1 MILHSDTNNCDSDKA
16 PDLRAKS
23 VADAACP
30 LKKKP
35 IGVSISNLVLW
46 NARSSEKE
54 VKVNES
60 LKDSCCEFD
69 FKNNFA
75 DEKLSSQRKKHPN
88 KQINKRV
95 KHMVTC

>member
-1 MILHSDTNNCDSDKA
+1 MILHSDTNNCDSDKS

-23 VADAACP
+23 VADVACP
-30 LKKKP
+30 LKKEP
-35 IGVSISNLVLW
+35 IGVSISNLALW

-75 DEKLSSQRKKHPN
+75 DEKLISQWKKHPN
-88 KQINKRV
+88 KQINKRI